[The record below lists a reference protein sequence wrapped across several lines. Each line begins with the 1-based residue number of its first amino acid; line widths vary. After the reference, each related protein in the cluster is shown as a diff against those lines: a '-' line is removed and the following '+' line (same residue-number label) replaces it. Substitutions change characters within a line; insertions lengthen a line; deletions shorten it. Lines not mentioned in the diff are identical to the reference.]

1 MTNINHCLFLMIHGA
16 VLPVGGKLCMTAQL
30 FPLTFSLTT
39 LMHQLI
45 FQLPLPFLLL
55 PNPLSLFSTPSAEA
69 CYLNLTCFMP
79 LFLLSHQQL
88 SLSLKLGWILLSLI
102 NKFSFL
108 VNPSS
113 IQRETVVVV
122 ASCSTSEM
130 RSQFCHFFVSSF
142 D

>member
-1 MTNINHCLFLMIHGA
+1 MTNINHCLFLTTHGV
-16 VLPVGGKLCMTAQL
+16 VLPVGGKLCTTAQL
-30 FPLTFSLTT
+30 FPLTLSLTI
-39 LMHQLI
+39 LLI